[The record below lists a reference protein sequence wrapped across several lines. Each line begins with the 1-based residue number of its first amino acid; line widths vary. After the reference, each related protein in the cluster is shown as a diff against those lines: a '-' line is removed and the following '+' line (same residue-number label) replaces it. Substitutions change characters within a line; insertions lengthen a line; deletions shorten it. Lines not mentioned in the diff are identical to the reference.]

1 MLVSAVAAILDR
13 DLRTLSREVMA
24 YPDEKQLW
32 QVVPST
38 PNVGGTLVL
47 HLVGNIRYY
56 IGAKLGA
63 TGYVRDR
70 PTEFARRDV
79 PRKELLAQIESARA
93 DLAGTFASL
102 RDESLPAAFPDVIA
116 EMHVATEEYLL
127 HLLTHFAY
135 HLGQLDTHR
144 RIVTAD
150 PAGVGAM
157 RPAELVSAKPAR
169 A

>member
-1 MLVSAVAAILDR
+1 MLVSAVAGILDR
-13 DLRTLSREVMA
+13 DLRTLSREVLA

-32 QVVPST
+32 QVVPHM

-47 HLVGNIRYY
+47 HLVGNLRYY
-56 IGAKLGA
+56 IGAKLGG

-70 PTEFARRDV
+70 AEEFARRDV
-79 PRKELLAQIESARA
+79 PRKELLEQIESARTDVA
-93 DLAGTFASL
+93 GSLASR
-102 RDESLPAAFPDVIA
+102 RDESLPAVFPDVIA
-116 EMHVATEEYLL
+116 EMHVSTEEYLL

-144 RIVTAD
+144 RTVTGD
-150 PAGVGAM
+150 QAGVGAV

-169 A
+169 S